1 MLEKRESLF
10 RFIRKR
16 RWCDGQLLPFQ
27 WFASPRAAGCALI
40 QCSCGFIDE
49 RRQLLSAPNVLAFTE
64 RFCFL
69 DPKHSY
75 LRLFGQPQ
83 LPAARRKQV
92 GSGDCGET
100 LAHCSCPLPAPF
112 SVRLDGESLAG
123 TPISSNQGL
132 VHTQL
137 GTSQLSPFK
146 ISSGLESSGEFSAP
160 CPGSLAV

>member
-1 MLEKRESLF
+1 MDNCC
-10 RFIRKR
+10 RFS
-16 RWCDGQLLPFQ
+16 GLPAHVLPVALSFSAPAGSSMSA
-27 WFASPRAAGCALI
+27 AS
-40 QCSCGFIDE
+40 
-49 RRQLLSAPNVLAFTE
+49 LLSAPNGLAFTE

-69 DPKHSY
+69 DPKHRY

-100 LAHCSCPLPAPF
+100 LAHCFCPLPAPL

-137 GTSQLSPFK
+137 RTSGLSPFK
-146 ISSGLESSGEFSAP
+146 ISSGLESSGACSAP